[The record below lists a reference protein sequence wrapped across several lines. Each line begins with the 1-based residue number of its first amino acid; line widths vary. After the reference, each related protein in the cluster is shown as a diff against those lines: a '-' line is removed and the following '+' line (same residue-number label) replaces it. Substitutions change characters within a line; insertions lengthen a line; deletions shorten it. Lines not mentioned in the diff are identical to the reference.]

1 MVKLFPIIFII
12 LWSSA
17 FVTTKPIVNNSDPF
31 SALAFRFLFV
41 AIGFFLFSIYEK
53 KKIFIKKKFLINS
66 LGTGVLFHGFYLGGV
81 FYSVFIGLPVNV
93 AALIVTLQPILT
105 NALAGKFLN
114 ENVKIQQWAGV
125 LLGFL
130 GAVLVIG
137 LDIGENLPS
146 QGIIAVVISLIA
158 ITASTIWQ
166 KKVSNDV
173 PLSINNMYQAIGAV
187 IFHLTIII
195 LFFKDPF
202 LNITSEFLFAM
213 SHQIILVSFGAFS
226 ILMFLIRSNSA
237 SKTVSLFFLIPCV
250 TALMSWYF
258 LNEILTKI
266 DILGFFIASIGVY
279 ISTYNKK
286 LIT

>member
-1 MVKLFPIIFII
+1 MVKLFPIIFIV

-41 AIGFFLFSIYEK
+41 AIGFFLFSLFEK
-53 KKIFIKKKFLINS
+53 KKILIKKKFLLNS

-81 FYSVFIGLPVNV
+81 FYSVFVGLPVNV
-93 AALIVTLQPILT
+93 AALIVTLQPVLT

-114 ENVKIQQWAGV
+114 EQVQLQQWLGV
-125 LLGFL
+125 MLGFV
-130 GAVLVIG
+130 GATLVIG
-137 LDIGENLPS
+137 FDIGEDLPMD
-146 QGIIAVVISLIA
+146 GIVAVIISLIA

-166 KKVSNDV
+166 KKVSDDV
-173 PLSINNMYQAIGAV
+173 PLSVNNMYQAIGAI
-187 IFHLTIII
+187 IFHLLIIF
-195 LFFKDPF
+195 LFFNEPF

-226 ILMFLIRSNSA
+226 ILMFLIKSNTA

-258 LNEILTKI
+258 LDEILTNI
-266 DILGFFIASIGVY
+266 DVLGFFIASIGVY
-279 ISTYNKK
+279 ISNYKK
-286 LIT
+286 N

>member
-1 MVKLFPIIFII
+1 MVKLFPIIFIV

-41 AIGFFLFSIYEK
+41 AIGFFLFSLYEK
-53 KKIFIKKKFLINS
+53 KKILIKKKFLFNS

-81 FYSVFIGLPVNV
+81 FYSVFVGLPVNV
-93 AALIVTLQPILT
+93 AALIVTLQPVLT

-114 ENVKIQQWAGV
+114 EQVKLQQWLGV
-125 LLGFL
+125 MLGFI
-130 GAVLVIG
+130 GATLVIG
-137 LDIGENLPS
+137 LDIGEDLPTD
-146 QGIIAVVISLIA
+146 GIVAVVISLIA

-166 KKVSNDV
+166 KKVSDDV
-173 PLSINNMYQAIGAV
+173 PLSVNNMYQAIGAI
-187 IFHLTIII
+187 IFHLLIIF
-195 LFFKDPF
+195 LFFNEPF

-226 ILMFLIRSNSA
+226 ILMFLIKSNTA

-258 LNEILTKI
+258 LGEILTNI
-266 DILGFFIASIGVY
+266 DVLGFFIASIGVY
-279 ISTYNKK
+279 ISNYKK
-286 LIT
+286 N

>member
-1 MVKLFPIIFII
+1 MVKLFPIIFIV

-41 AIGFFLFSIYEK
+41 AIGFFLFSLYGK
-53 KKIFIKKKFLINS
+53 KKILIKKKFLFNS
-66 LGTGVLFHGFYLGGV
+66 LGTGILFHGFYLGGV
-81 FYSVFIGLPVNV
+81 FYSVFVGLPVNV

-105 NALAGKFLN
+105 NALAGKFLD
-114 ENVKIQQWAGV
+114 EKVRLQQWLGV
-125 LLGFL
+125 MLGFV
-130 GAVLVIG
+130 GATLVIG
-137 LDIGENLPS
+137 LDIGEDLPMD
-146 QGIIAVVISLIA
+146 GIVAVIISLIA

-166 KKVSNDV
+166 KKVSDDV
-173 PLSINNMYQAIGAV
+173 PLSVNNMYQAIGAV
-187 IFHLTIII
+187 IFHLLIIFL
-195 LFFKDPF
+195 LFNEPF

-226 ILMFLIRSNSA
+226 ILMFLIKSNTA

-258 LNEILTKI
+258 LDEILTNI
-266 DILGFFIASIGVY
+266 DVLGFFIASIGVY
-279 ISTYNKK
+279 ISNYKK
-286 LIT
+286 N

>member
-1 MVKLFPIIFII
+1 MVKLFPIIFIV

-17 FVTTKPIVNNSDPF
+17 FVTTKPIINNSDPF

-41 AIGFFLFSIYEK
+41 AIGFFLFSLYEK
-53 KKIFIKKKFLINS
+53 KKILIKKKFLVNS

-81 FYSVFIGLPVNV
+81 FYAVFVGLPVNV
-93 AALIVTLQPILT
+93 AALIVTLQPVLT

-114 ENVKIQQWAGV
+114 EKVQLQQWLGV
-125 LLGFL
+125 MLGFV
-130 GAVLVIG
+130 GAILVIG
-137 LDIGENLPS
+137 LDIGEDLPIN
-146 QGIIAVVISLIA
+146 GIVAVIISLIA

-173 PLSINNMYQAIGAV
+173 PLSVNNMYQAIGAV
-187 IFHLTIII
+187 IFHLLIIV
-195 LFFKDPF
+195 LFFNDPF
-202 LNITSEFLFAM
+202 LNLTSEFLFAM

-226 ILMFLIRSNSA
+226 ILMFLIKSNTA

-258 LNEILTKI
+258 LDEILTKL
-266 DILGFFIASIGVY
+266 DNLGFFIASIGVY
-279 ISTYNKK
+279 MSNYKK
-286 LIT
+286 N

>member
-1 MVKLFPIIFII
+1 MVKLFPIIFIV

-17 FVTTKPIVNNSDPF
+17 FVTTKPIINNSDPF

-41 AIGFFLFSIYEK
+41 AIGFFLFSLYEK
-53 KKIFIKKKFLINS
+53 KKILIKKKFLVNS

-81 FYSVFIGLPVNV
+81 FYSVFVGLPVNV
-93 AALIVTLQPILT
+93 AALIVTLQPVLT

-114 ENVKIQQWAGV
+114 EKVQLQQWIGV
-125 LLGFL
+125 MLGFV
-130 GAVLVIG
+130 GAILVIG
-137 LDIGENLPS
+137 LDIGEDLPIN
-146 QGIIAVVISLIA
+146 GIVAVIISLIA

-173 PLSINNMYQAIGAV
+173 PLSVNNMYQAIGAV
-187 IFHLTIII
+187 IFHLLIIV
-195 LFFKDPF
+195 LFFNDPF
-202 LNITSEFLFAM
+202 LNLTSEFLFAM

-226 ILMFLIRSNSA
+226 ILMFLIKSNTA

-258 LNEILTKI
+258 LDEILTKL

-279 ISTYNKK
+279 MSNYNKN
-286 LIT
+286 

>member
-17 FVTTKPIVNNSDPF
+17 FVTTKPIINNSDPF

-41 AIGFFLFSIYEK
+41 AIGFFLFSLYEK
-53 KKIFIKKKFLINS
+53 KKILIKKKFLVNS

-81 FYSVFIGLPVNV
+81 FYSVFVGLPVNV
-93 AALIVTLQPILT
+93 AALIVTLQPVLT

-114 ENVKIQQWAGV
+114 EKVQLQQWLGV
-125 LLGFL
+125 MLGFV
-130 GAVLVIG
+130 GAILVIG
-137 LDIGENLPS
+137 LDIGEDLPIN
-146 QGIIAVVISLIA
+146 GIVAVIISLIA

-173 PLSINNMYQAIGAV
+173 PLSVNNMYQAIGAV
-187 IFHLTIII
+187 IFHLLMIV
-195 LFFKDPF
+195 LFFNDPF
-202 LNITSEFLFAM
+202 LNLTSEFLFAM

-226 ILMFLIRSNSA
+226 ILMFLIKSNTA

-258 LNEILTKI
+258 LDEILTKL

-279 ISTYNKK
+279 MSNYNKN
-286 LIT
+286 